1 MDGKRREREKD
12 EKERRRCRGA
22 GVGGIE
28 TAEQQGSWGG
38 GGDIERR
45 GYRGKQRLKVQTTWT
60 LMLCKKYY
68 TVVILYLKNIIIL
81 IQCAIL

>member
-28 TAEQQGSWGG
+28 TAEQQGSCGG
-38 GGDIERR
+38 GG
-45 GYRGKQRLKVQTTWT
+45 
-60 LMLCKKYY
+60 
-68 TVVILYLKNIIIL
+68 
-81 IQCAIL
+81 